1 MMLSPTPDHHLG
13 REEMDNVSTKA
24 IAKQICLSKIQ
35 SCDRALAV
43 AVLSK
48 IRKFG
53 PRRYLILPAFFLVA
67 TKAQCQHKYATLL
80 LENFILVSKSSSTPC
95 HPGNYSRFDTFQHF
109 HPGKL
114 GIESLSF
121 SLGLLINRCTGQ
133 DQKFWK

>member
-13 REEMDNVSTKA
+13 REEMDNVSTKT
-24 IAKQICLSKIQ
+24 IAKQISKIQ

-43 AVLSK
+43 AVSLSK

-53 PRRYLILPAFFLVA
+53 PRRYLILPAFLVA

-114 GIESLSF
+114 GIKSHSF
-121 SLGLLINRCTGQ
+121 SLGLHINRCTGQ
-133 DQKFWK
+133 DQKF